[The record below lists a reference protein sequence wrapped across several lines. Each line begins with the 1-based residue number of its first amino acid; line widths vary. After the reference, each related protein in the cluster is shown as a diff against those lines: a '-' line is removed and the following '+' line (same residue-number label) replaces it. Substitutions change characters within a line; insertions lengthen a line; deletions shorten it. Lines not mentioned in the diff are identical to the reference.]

1 MATLAKPSLLFNRE
15 LSWMAFNDRVLEEA
29 QDKNFPLLE
38 RLKFVAIVSSN
49 LDEFFM
55 IRVAGLERKA
65 KINPNF
71 KQEDGSKAV
80 DTLYQIRE
88 WALAQKRKQAEVLKE
103 ILAELQKE
111 GLYLQAEVDPVVDL
125 EIIKNF
131 PQPKIQFFNNTDGFR
146 SLPGGQIFVFV
157 KLHDRFAIMSM
168 PENTDRLILKSKYH
182 YVLAEKLMAAAATY
196 YFPNETILEA
206 FPFKIIRDADFK
218 ISSDIDPEELLPR
231 IEAALQSRAKLPA
244 VRLEVDAASIADGA
258 LSLAKGLK
266 LPQRSI
272 YRYDLPLD
280 LRVLWR
286 IHSHEGFDKLR
297 FPKTLEDNT
306 PKSMKL
312 VPDFVKIVEGHDVL
326 LHHPYDSF
334 DIVVK
339 LIESASQDKN
349 VIAIRQTLYRT
360 GKDSPIVKALIEA
373 AKAGK
378 SVSVLVELRARFDE
392 DTNIKLVKE
401 FKKYGIKVLRGT
413 PDKKIHCKTT
423 QIVRRTDD
431 EVTSYVHMGTGNY
444 NPSTARSYTDLSLLT
459 THEGFGRDAEKLFK
473 AFQNGR
479 MPRNFENFVTAPE
492 QLHKKLTQWVR
503 NEAKRAK
510 EGDKNARIIA
520 KMNSLVDP
528 TMVAE
533 LYAASKAG
541 VKIDLIVRGAC
552 VLRPGVVGLSE
563 NIKVISIVDKYLEH
577 SRIYYFKNG
586 EHPMIYLSS
595 ADWMPRSFHK
605 RIEIAF
611 PIEENELKNYV
622 KDIILETYFKD
633 NVKARVLQPD
643 GRWLFKVRG
652 ANEEVFRAQEYFE
665 KLAKLRYKGTSLY
678 GRFVKQKT
686 DNFVLG
692 GSTT

>member
-1 MATLAKPSLLFNRE
+1 MKPSLLFNRE

-29 QDKNFPLLE
+29 QDKGFPLLE

-65 KINPNF
+65 KQNPNF
-71 KQEDGSKAV
+71 KQVDGSKAV

-88 WALAQKRKQAEVLKE
+88 WTLAQKRKQAEVLKE
-103 ILAELQKE
+103 VLSLLQKQD
-111 GLYLQAEVDPVVDL
+111 LNLQT
-125 EIIKNF
+125 EINTELDKDVILKF
-131 PQPKIQFFNNTDGFR
+131 PHPKIQFFTNIDGFK
-146 SLPGGQIFVFV
+146 SHPGGQIFVFV
-157 KLHDRFAIMSM
+157 KLHDRFAVMSM
-168 PENTDRLILKSKYH
+168 PENTDRLVVKNKHHFI
-182 YVLAEKLMAAAATY
+182 LAEKLMASAASY
-196 YFPNETILEA
+196 YFPNETVLEA

-218 ISSDIDPEELLPR
+218 IAADIDPEELIPK
-231 IEAALQSRAKLPA
+231 IEAALQNRARLPA
-244 VRLEVDAASIADGA
+244 VRLEVDAASITDGA
-258 LSLAKGLK
+258 LSLAKALK

-286 IHSHEGFDKLR
+286 IHAHEDFDHLR
-297 FPKTLEDNT
+297 FPKNEEDVT
-306 PKSMKL
+306 PRSMKL
-312 VPDFVKIVEGHDVL
+312 VPDLVKLVEGHDIL

-339 LIESASQDKN
+339 LLESAAQDKN
-349 VIAIRQTLYRT
+349 VVAIRQTLYRS
-360 GKDSPIVKALIEA
+360 GKNSPIAKALMDA

-378 SVSVLVELRARFDE
+378 NVSVLIEFRARFDE
-392 DTNIKLVKE
+392 DTNIKLAKE
-401 FKKYGIKVLRGT
+401 FKKCGIKVLKGM

-423 QIVRRTDD
+423 QIIRREGD

-444 NPSTARSYTDLSLLT
+444 NPSTARSYTDLSMLT

-473 AFQNGR
+473 AFESGR
-479 MPRNFENFVTAPE
+479 LPRLFENFVTAPE

-503 NEAKRAK
+503 SEARRALD
-510 EGDKNARIIA
+510 GDKTARIIA

-528 TMVAE
+528 AMVAE
-533 LYAASKAG
+533 LYEASKAG
-541 VKIDLIVRGAC
+541 VKVDLIVRGAC

-563 NIKVISIVDKYLEH
+563 NINVISIVDKYLEH

-586 EHPMIYLSS
+586 EHPLIYLSS
-595 ADWMPRSFHK
+595 ADWMPRSFHR

-611 PIEENELKNYV
+611 PVEEAELKTYV
-622 KDIILETYFKD
+622 KDIILETYLKD

-643 GRWLFKVRG
+643 GRWLFKTKAQG
-652 ANEEVFRAQEYFE
+652 EESFRAQEYFE
-665 KLAKLRYKGTSLY
+665 RLAKQRYKGTPLY
-678 GRFVKQKT
+678 GRFVKQKS
-686 DNFVLG
+686 DQLVLTNISG
-692 GSTT
+692 AT